1 MTLVLDAGVLFAQA
15 DADDADHEDVVALLE
30 SEPGPLVTSQLAV
43 AEADYLILTRLGVDV
58 ELSFLDDLAAGT
70 FQVEC
75 LDREGLGSARDLA
88 RRHRDLE
95 LGLSDA
101 SLVVLAD
108 RHGTNRIATFD
119 ERAFRTVTPLRGGAF
134 AVLPADA

>member
-30 SEPGPLVTSQLAV
+30 SEPGLLVTSQLAV

-75 LDREGLGSARDLA
+75 LDREGLGIARDLA

-95 LGLSDA
+95 LGLADA

-108 RHGTNRIATFD
+108 RHDTNRIATFD
-119 ERAFRTVTPLRGGAF
+119 ERAFRTVTPLRGDAF